1 MSSNTTNNDVTF
13 QVLDW
18 ASSHR
23 DSGDNAEKYIIRLF
37 GMTEEKKTICV
48 EVQNFTPYFYVE
60 IPDSWDTTRVTILMR
75 AVKEKIYP
83 KNFQE
88 RKVVAT
94 LVQRHKFW
102 GFTNDKLFNFV
113 RLVFDDFNTMR
124 QYMYAFERVI
134 NIPQLNLRKKFKVYE
149 ANIDPLI
156 RFMHTRDLRAC
167 GWITI
172 KKGEYQVVDGDDVET
187 SANVNI
193 TAKYTALHPCS
204 GRDSEI
210 QPFTIAAI
218 DIECVSEDGSFPQA
232 SRDGDKI
239 IMIATTFS
247 RYGEDECFYK
257 HAVVL
262 GSCNPIPGAEVVSCK
277 TESELLVEWSKM
289 IRKRDPDFIT
299 GWNIFGFDEKYI
311 RDRCL
316 KLKILPRVSRLSRLS
331 NEPSEFVEKKLQS
344 SALGENLLYYFNMI
358 GRVNFDLMKVV
369 QRDYKLTSFKLDYVA
384 SYFFRETVSKFE
396 DINGNTMITTGKT
409 KGVNV
414 GQYTTIVYNDGVT
427 DYEHLCGKKFK
438 ILEITPTTV
447 LVEGLI
453 DVTALN
459 MKHKIYW
466 CQVKDD
472 VKPKEICEM
481 FNGTIEDRTKLV
493 KYNFQDC
500 ELCNKLVDKL
510 QILVNNIGMANV
522 CHVPLYYLFIRG
534 QGVKIFSLVSK
545 KCRSENYVIPVIK
558 KKKKELTPE
567 EQKQQQRFEKYSNY
581 VDSSKVEVAVN
592 TEEDDDNAGFEGALV
607 IEVKPGVY
615 LSPIIVLDYASLY
628 PSSMIYRNLSHECI
642 VMDKQYLNLP
652 EYEYNTITYN
662 NLDGTPAEPCIFA
675 KRKDKKK
682 GILPAILHEL
692 LMARKAVRKIQA
704 TEKDAFKYKVLEGL
718 QLAYKI
724 TANSLYGQTG
734 APTSPIYMKEIA
746 ACTTA
751 TGREMLQFSQNFVEN
766 IFDKI
771 VNYAID
777 NKKKYM
783 KFMETTYSA
792 KQPEKF
798 INAFQC
804 SKNKEEFFEKVYT
817 EIMTFMVGY
826 HINPKIIY
834 GDTDS
839 VFVDPNFKDDETG
852 KILRDRTSLIKALK
866 LGPLAS
872 CLICTLLDDPMR
884 QEFEKIMYPVIF
896 LSKKR
901 YVGNLYTDNPD
912 KYFQKCMGI
921 VLKRRDN
928 ANIVKIVC
936 GGIVDYI
943 INKHD
948 PAGAI
953 TFTKKAL
960 SDIMTGKYS
969 LDKFVITKTLKYVVT
984 ETQKQDYKNRNS
996 IAHAVLADRMRE
1008 RDPGNAPNSNDR
1020 IPYVYIVPNGPVK
1033 LQGDRIEHVEYA
1045 VQHNMKIDYLF
1056 YVTNQIM
1063 KPAIQFLELISENPK
1078 RIFNKVIMI
1087 EENSRKGLRP
1097 VTSYYE

>member
-1 MSSNTTNNDVTF
+1 MSSSNDITF

-37 GMTEEKKTICV
+37 GMTDNKKTICV
-48 EVQNFTPYFYVE
+48 EVKDFTPYFYVE
-60 IPDSWDTTRVTILMR
+60 IPDAWDITRVTMLMR
-75 AVKEKIYP
+75 AVKERIYP

-88 RKVVAT
+88 RKVTAT

-102 GFTNDKLFNFV
+102 GFTDDKLFNFI

-124 QYMYAFERVI
+124 QYMYAFDRVI
-134 NIPQLNLRKKFKVYE
+134 NVPQLNIRRKFRVYE

-172 KKGEYQVVDGDDVET
+172 KKEDYKSVEADDIET
-187 SANVNI
+187 ACNI
-193 TAKYTALHPCS
+193 NIVTKYTTLHPCG

-210 QPFTIAAI
+210 QPFTVAAI

-247 RYGEDECFYK
+247 HYGEEDCFYR

-262 GSCNPIPGAEVVSCK
+262 GTCNPIPNAEVVSCK
-277 TESELLVEWSKM
+277 TETELLIEWSKM
-289 IRKRDPDFIT
+289 IRKKDPDFIT

-311 RDRCL
+311 KDRCL
-316 KLKILPRVSRLSRLS
+316 KLNILPRVSRLSRLL
-331 NEPSEFVEKKLQS
+331 NEQSEFVEKKLQS

-369 QRDYKLTSFKLDYVA
+369 QRDYKLTSFKLDFVA
-384 SYFFRETVSKFE
+384 SYFFREIVNKFE
-396 DINGNTMITTGKT
+396 DIDGNTLITTCKT
-409 KGVNV
+409 KGVNI

-427 DYEHLCGKKFK
+427 DYEHLSGKKFR
-438 ILEITPTTV
+438 ILEVTPTTI

-453 DVTALN
+453 DTTMLN

-472 VKPKEICEM
+472 VKPKEIFEM
-481 FNGTIEDRTKLV
+481 FNGTIEERTNLV

-545 KCRSENYVIPVIK
+545 KCRTENYVIPVIK
-558 KKKKELTPE
+558 KSKKELTPK
-567 EQKQQQRFEKYSNY
+567 EQRQYEKYSDY
-581 VDSSKVEVAVN
+581 VDSSKKETVTN
-592 TEEDDDNAGFEGALV
+592 DDDDNDNGFEGALV
-607 IEVKPGVY
+607 IDVKPGVY

-642 VMDKQYLNLP
+642 VIDKKYLNLP
-652 EYEYNTITYN
+652 NYEYNTITYN

-692 LMARKAVRKIQA
+692 LMARKSVRKLAEQE
-704 TEKDAFKYKVLEGL
+704 TDMFKKKVLDGL
-718 QLAYKI
+718 QLAYKV

-751 TGREMLQFSQNFVEN
+751 TGREMLQFSKNFVEN

-771 VNYAID
+771 INYALD
-777 NKKKYM
+777 NKGKYM
-783 KFMETTYSA
+783 KFMETSYSM

-804 SKNKEEFFEKVYT
+804 SKNKEEFFEKVYN
-817 EIMTFMVGY
+817 EIMSFMTGY

-839 VFVDPNFKDDETG
+839 VFFDPNFKDDETT
-852 KILRDRTSLIKALK
+852 KILRDKSSLIKALK

-872 CLICTLLDDPMR
+872 CLICTLLDEPMR
-884 QEFEKIMYPVIF
+884 QEYEKVMYPIIF

-901 YVGNLYTDNPD
+901 YVGNLYMDNPE

-953 TFTKKAL
+953 IFTKKAL
-960 SDIMTGKYS
+960 SDIMAGKYS

-984 ETQKQDYKNRNS
+984 DTQKQDYKNRNS
-996 IAHAVLADRMRE
+996 IAHAVLADRMRT

-1020 IPYVYIVPNGPVK
+1020 IPYVYIVPNGSVN

-1045 VQHNMKIDYLF
+1045 VQHNLRIDYLF

-1078 RIFNKVIMI
+1078 KIFDRIIMI
-1087 EENSRKGLRP
+1087 EENSRKGLKP
-1097 VTSYYE
+1097 VTAYYS